1 MRPPRLARLLG
12 EFCDARARGQNAT
25 ITAVH
30 RKARP
35 RLMRHRS
42 PALILLLLGASPAL
56 AAPPDEVAG
65 VARTVDGDTLRL
77 SGIRERIRLFG
88 IDAPEHNQSCER
100 NGAAWDCGSWSSRLL
115 ASLIDGRTVRC
126 TVQDTDRF
134 GRLVAICFEGETE
147 LNAAMVRAGAAVAFR
162 RFSAR
167 YVADEEAARAAGIG
181 LWSGRFEV
189 PADFRA
195 KHREMAR

>member
-1 MRPPRLARLLG
+1 M
-12 EFCDARARGQNAT
+12 
-25 ITAVH
+25 
-30 RKARP
+30 
-35 RLMRHRS
+35 M
-42 PALILLLLGASPAL
+42 
-56 AAPPDEVAG
+56 
-65 VARTVDGDTLRL
+65 
-77 SGIRERIRLFG
+77 
-88 IDAPEHNQSCER
+88 
-100 NGAAWDCGSWSSRLL
+100 
-115 ASLIDGRTVRC
+115 SLIDGRTVRC

-167 YVADEEAARAAGIG
+167 YVADEEAARAAGSG

-195 KHREMAR
+195 QHRAVTR